1 VQQVVLVGARGRPLT
16 AEELDALI
24 RRLDQPG
31 YATQHPATRTAVSW
45 TPSAHVAETLRSQR
59 DAGIT
64 PLRIRREF
72 RSLVLESL
80 HGWAGEA
87 DFSERLYDLRD
98 ARHFELAAAASRLVA
113 PKARPHHTGK
123 ARGTESMDV
132 IVTIALGHAEN
143 AANSNERPASGV
155 TNITATKLRQYAPLG
170 TPTIITD

>member
-1 VQQVVLVGARGRPLT
+1 MQQVVLVGARGRPLT

-31 YATQHPATRTAVSW
+31 CATQHPATRTAVSW

-64 PLRIRREF
+64 LLRIRREF

-98 ARHFELAAAASRLVA
+98 ARHFELAAAA
-113 PKARPHHTGK
+113 
-123 ARGTESMDV
+123 E
-132 IVTIALGHAEN
+132 
-143 AANSNERPASGV
+143 AA
-155 TNITATKLRQYAPLG
+155 
-170 TPTIITD
+170 